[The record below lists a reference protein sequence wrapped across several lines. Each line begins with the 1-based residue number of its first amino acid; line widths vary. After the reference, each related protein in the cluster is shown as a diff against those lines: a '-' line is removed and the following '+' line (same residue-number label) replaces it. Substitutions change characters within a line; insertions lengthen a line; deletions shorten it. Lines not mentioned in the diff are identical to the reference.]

1 MTGTQSASRGL
12 TRRDF
17 LKVGVAGATGLA
29 AAGSMTGCGAWLG
42 AATQQAADEKT
53 VYTLHQFMCTGRCSL
68 KCTVRDGRLAMIQPN
83 DTVDPYY
90 RHVCVKGISEIQH
103 VYSDERLQSPM
114 RRVGARGEGSF
125 EVISWDEAIKTV
137 GDELRKAWDKYGKQ
151 SVYMSA
157 SNEPRFSFLPALLGC
172 ATGVEPGIDRGTG
185 NGSAPAIGGD
195 VFGGG
200 TNETRDW
207 VNTKTLVIS
216 GTNLLESS
224 MMQSNTFL
232 DAKKAGC
239 EIIVLDPHFSTT
251 AGKASK
257 WIPVIPG
264 TDAAFYLGMVSYI
277 LDNQLYN
284 EAYMREHTSFPFL
297 MDEATGKLLR
307 TGAAW
312 GTDEETG
319 EPVDPGDF
327 MVWDAAKGAA
337 VPYAEAVATAALE
350 GSFDVDGKKAIT
362 VLESLKRNQRPY
374 TCEWAE
380 GVCGASAETIAEVAR
395 KYATGGPA
403 YLAFGQGGSDKYSN
417 PDIIGHAGMVLVS
430 LTGNIGKPGCG
441 IGHGIGGGGYS
452 VTLGEWELPEQFK
465 PAELDVRSDR
475 FPDRDGGVHVII
487 SLGNTFQQY
496 WANMNKTRG
505 WIDSLDF
512 IVHIGMYY
520 EDTVK
525 YADIVLPVCSKFEDT
540 VEHSIVRSDYNHVN
554 LQTKCI
560 DPLFESKP
568 DFDVMRL
575 IAEEMGVGEY
585 LPKTAEELVRY
596 QIEHSEDLAEQG
608 ITLAE
613 LEKNHGSMKMADV
626 DEPRRAYT
634 DLKFETPTTRMEPYY
649 EAWKPCEQAWPNW
662 EENNEAYVG
671 NPLAEKYPLQ
681 FTQTRTRFSNH
692 SHFKAAKWVQQFAK
706 PTLELNP
713 VDMASRGIADGDLVE
728 AFNDRGSFKCVAR
741 ANNAVRPG
749 SCRTWE
755 AGWSKYIE
763 EGNTQNVT
771 NDHVN
776 PRDEYLP
783 TGAPIPYNDT
793 LVEVKKA

>member
-68 KCTVRDGRLAMIQPN
+68 KCTVRDGRLAMIQPD

-157 SNEPRFSFLPALLGC
+157 SNEPRFGFLPALLGC

-224 MMQSNTFL
+224 MMHSNTFL

-277 LDNQLYN
+277 LDNKLYN

-327 MVWDAAKGAA
+327 MVWDGAKGAA

-362 VLESLKRNQRPY
+362 VLESLKRNQRSY

-395 KYATGGPA
+395 KYATSGPA

-417 PDIIGHAGMVLVS
+417 PTSSAMPAWCWCRSRAISAS
-430 LTGNIGKPGCG
+430 PAAASATA
-441 IGHGIGGGGYS
+441 S
-452 VTLGEWELPEQFK
+452 AAAVT
-465 PAELDVRSDR
+465 ASR
-475 FPDRDGGVHVII
+475 
-487 SLGNTFQQY
+487 
-496 WANMNKTRG
+496 WAN
-505 WIDSLDF
+505 
-512 IVHIGMYY
+512 
-520 EDTVK
+520 
-525 YADIVLPVCSKFEDT
+525 
-540 VEHSIVRSDYNHVN
+540 
-554 LQTKCI
+554 
-560 DPLFESKP
+560 
-568 DFDVMRL
+568 
-575 IAEEMGVGEY
+575 
-585 LPKTAEELVRY
+585 
-596 QIEHSEDLAEQG
+596 
-608 ITLAE
+608 
-613 LEKNHGSMKMADV
+613 
-626 DEPRRAYT
+626 
-634 DLKFETPTTRMEPYY
+634 
-649 EAWKPCEQAWPNW
+649 
-662 EENNEAYVG
+662 
-671 NPLAEKYPLQ
+671 
-681 FTQTRTRFSNH
+681 
-692 SHFKAAKWVQQFAK
+692 
-706 PTLELNP
+706 
-713 VDMASRGIADGDLVE
+713 
-728 AFNDRGSFKCVAR
+728 GSFPSSSSPLSWTSA
-741 ANNAVRPG
+741 
-749 SCRTWE
+749 
-755 AGWSKYIE
+755 
-763 EGNTQNVT
+763 
-771 NDHVN
+771 
-776 PRDEYLP
+776 P
-783 TGAPIPYNDT
+783 TASPI
-793 LVEVKKA
+793 AMAACM

>member
-157 SNEPRFSFLPALLGC
+157 SNEPRFGFLPALLGC

-277 LDNQLYN
+277 LDNKLYN

-327 MVWDAAKGAA
+327 MVWDGAKGAA

-608 ITLAE
+608 HHAGRAGEEPRQHEDGRRRRAAPRLYRPQVRNPHHAHGAVLRGMEALRAGMAE
-613 LEKNHGSMKMADV
+613 LGGEQRGVRRQPAGGEVPAAVHADAHPFLQSLAFQGGEVGAAVRQAHAGVEPGRHGLARHRRRGPGGGV
-626 DEPRRAYT
+626 QRPRLVQVRGAREQRRAPR
-634 DLKFETPTTRMEPYY
+634 LLPHLGSGLEQVHRGGEHAKRHERPREP
-649 EAWKPCEQAWPNW
+649 
-662 EENNEAYVG
+662 
-671 NPLAEKYPLQ
+671 
-681 FTQTRTRFSNH
+681 
-692 SHFKAAKWVQQFAK
+692 
-706 PTLELNP
+706 
-713 VDMASRGIADGDLVE
+713 
-728 AFNDRGSFKCVAR
+728 AR
-741 ANNAVRPG
+741 
-749 SCRTWE
+749 
-755 AGWSKYIE
+755 
-763 EGNTQNVT
+763 
-771 NDHVN
+771 
-776 PRDEYLP
+776 
-783 TGAPIPYNDT
+783 
-793 LVEVKKA
+793 

>member
-1 MTGTQSASRGL
+1 
-12 TRRDF
+12 
-17 LKVGVAGATGLA
+17 
-29 AAGSMTGCGAWLG
+29 
-42 AATQQAADEKT
+42 
-53 VYTLHQFMCTGRCSL
+53 
-68 KCTVRDGRLAMIQPN
+68 MIQPN

-277 LDNQLYN
+277 LDNKLYN

-327 MVWDAAKGAA
+327 MVWDGAKGAA

-417 PDIIGHAGMVLVS
+417 PDIISHAGMVLGVA
-430 LTGNIGKPGCG
+430 
-441 IGHGIGGGGYS
+441 HG
-452 VTLGEWELPEQFK
+452 
-465 PAELDVRSDR
+465 
-475 FPDRDGGVHVII
+475 
-487 SLGNTFQQY
+487 QY
-496 WANMNKTRG
+496 RRQAR
-505 WIDSLDF
+505 LR
-512 IVHIGMYY
+512 HR
-520 EDTVK
+520 
-525 YADIVLPVCSKFEDT
+525 PR
-540 VEHSIVRSDYNHVN
+540 HRRRR
-554 LQTKCI
+554 LQ
-560 DPLFESKP
+560 
-568 DFDVMRL
+568 RH
-575 IAEEMGVGEY
+575 AGRMG
-585 LPKTAEELVRY
+585 
-596 QIEHSEDLAEQG
+596 
-608 ITLAE
+608 
-613 LEKNHGSMKMADV
+613 
-626 DEPRRAYT
+626 
-634 DLKFETPTTRMEPYY
+634 
-649 EAWKPCEQAWPNW
+649 
-662 EENNEAYVG
+662 
-671 NPLAEKYPLQ
+671 
-681 FTQTRTRFSNH
+681 
-692 SHFKAAKWVQQFAK
+692 
-706 PTLELNP
+706 
-713 VDMASRGIADGDLVE
+713 ASRAVQ
-728 AFNDRGSFKCVAR
+728 AR
-741 ANNAVRPG
+741 
-749 SCRTWE
+749 
-755 AGWSKYIE
+755 
-763 EGNTQNVT
+763 
-771 NDHVN
+771 
-776 PRDEYLP
+776 
-783 TGAPIPYNDT
+783 
-793 LVEVKKA
+793 